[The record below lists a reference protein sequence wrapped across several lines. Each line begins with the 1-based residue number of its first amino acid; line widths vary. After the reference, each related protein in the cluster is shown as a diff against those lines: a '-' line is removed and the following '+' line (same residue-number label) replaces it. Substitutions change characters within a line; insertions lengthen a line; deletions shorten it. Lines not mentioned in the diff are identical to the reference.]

1 MVPPAETLVHPM
13 SSTPTPLPSP
23 PAALLSVPT
32 SRYEAGTPR
41 AMAESSPAPAS
52 PELAKDGRS
61 DSAAVVRG
69 PSVVRRPN
77 TATLVSRTSTRRRG
91 PAGRTAT
98 AAVVDKLK
106 EQHRLSRQ
114 RSLRRSKDADF
125 YAKIENTINYKD
137 RDPKKYLDYLKK
149 THPKTELGTL
159 LARKDGFHEALL
171 QTYMSTLDF
180 ENQPLDIALRVLL
193 GQLHLPK
200 ETQQIDR
207 IIHGFAKRYH
217 ESNPQLFESADTV
230 YALAFSLMLLHTD
243 AHNVHV
249 KHKMT
254 KDQYVKMARE
264 MDSSVTVPTEVLD
277 ILYDNITSLQFVYA
291 DQSETEHAAASASA
305 SVPVV
310 GSPSPGPT
318 LPSSTP
324 VGASAVKDPLLR
336 PSTSSSSA
344 SSILSFNALTTK
356 LTSLTSAAS
365 STSQL
370 GPASP
375 APPVLTRAQS
385 QSTGSSNRGVSWVK
399 NKLLGRSPSN
409 PLAPRPIAL
418 MQQVTT
424 AMLSPKVGPHSP
436 SQSPYS
442 YHGTQ
447 SILRDAIMRGV
458 FKMHVPIMR
467 PYMNAVGGRPHPN
480 LALTDHAAG
489 DKPEPT
495 VTVLRCAKEGFLVR
509 KVDILENG
517 KRAPVRT
524 WKDFWVVLSGSQL
537 LLFRNIDWFRN
548 PKNRMLNSTADSDAR
563 PASSTSPFGLNPFSF
578 SRDQSI
584 KYSSV
589 PPKPHTIIPT
599 VNGVC
604 VLDSDYTKYPYVFR
618 FVAGDGRQYLF
629 RASSDDDVD
638 DWMAKINYAAAFK
651 TLEVA
656 TRGAATPTI
665 TVDSDQWSKYAH
677 SVDGSSSY
685 RRKGSFATYTS
696 KLYPAEASSGTKLPA
711 RLRLGDDMG
720 GGGVAVSAPSSV
732 RSLRHASPTAC
743 TQLSFSPP
751 TSPRPGL
758 PPAGASSA
766 PSISAGSDDQAGQPL
781 AVTRSV
787 TTQALAPPTTASSA
801 HEPGRESQDTLRE
814 RIAFFSRREI
824 LKTKIKE
831 LEQRIAELK
840 RELHNDLTLHQQ
852 IAIMVPFQKSTRQRA
867 TVVIDNL
874 RQRIK
879 RQFLTLQKFE
889 CYCEILETDLE
900 IEIELERGEWE

>member
-1 MVPPAETLVHPM
+1 M

-23 PAALLSVPT
+23 PAALLSIPA
-32 SRYEAGTPR
+32 SRYEAVASQVTV
-41 AMAESSPAPAS
+41 ESSPGPVS
-52 PELAKDGRS
+52 PETAKDGCS
-61 DSAAVVRG
+61 DSAAVVRS
-69 PSVVRRPN
+69 PSALRRP
-77 TATLVSRTSTRRRG
+77 TTTPLVSRTSTRRGG

-98 AAVVDKLK
+98 VSVVDKLK
-106 EQHRLSRQ
+106 VQHRLSRQ

-149 THPKTELGTL
+149 THPKSELGTL

-180 ENQPLDIALRVLL
+180 ENQPLDIALRILL

-217 ESNPQLFESADTV
+217 ESNPQLFQSADTV

-243 AHNVHV
+243 AHNIHV
-249 KHKMT
+249 KHKMS

-291 DQSETEHAAASASA
+291 EQSEAESAATPALT
-305 SVPVV
+305 PTV
-310 GSPSPGPT
+310 GAPSPGST
-318 LPSSTP
+318 LPSTTP
-324 VGASAVKDPLLR
+324 VGGNAAMDPLQR

-344 SSILSFNALTTK
+344 SSIRSFNTLATK
-356 LTSLTSAAS
+356 LASFTSSAP

-370 GPASP
+370 GPVSP
-375 APPVLTRAQS
+375 APPVLTRAQG
-385 QSTGSSNRGVSWVK
+385 QSMGSSSRGVSWVK

-409 PLAPRPIAL
+409 PLAHRPMAL

-480 LALTDHAAG
+480 LALADHAASE
-489 DKPEPT
+489 KPEPT

-548 PKNRMLNSTADSDAR
+548 PKNRMHTSAADGDAP

-578 SRDQSI
+578 SRDQSV

-696 KLYPAEASSGTKLPA
+696 KLYPAEASTGSKLPA
-711 RLRLGDDMG
+711 RLRLGDDVGNG
-720 GGGVAVSAPSSV
+720 GAAASAPSSV

-751 TSPRPGL
+751 TSPRSG
-758 PPAGASSA
+758 PAPLVGT
-766 PSISAGSDDQAGQPL
+766 GSDQAAQPL
-781 AVTRSV
+781 VVARSA
-787 TTQALAPPTTASSA
+787 TTQALSA
-801 HEPGRESQDTLRE
+801 QEPGRESQDTLRE

-824 LKTKIKE
+824 LKAKIKE

-840 RELHNDLTLHQQ
+840 RELQNDLTLHQQ

-867 TVVIDNL
+867 TAVVDSL